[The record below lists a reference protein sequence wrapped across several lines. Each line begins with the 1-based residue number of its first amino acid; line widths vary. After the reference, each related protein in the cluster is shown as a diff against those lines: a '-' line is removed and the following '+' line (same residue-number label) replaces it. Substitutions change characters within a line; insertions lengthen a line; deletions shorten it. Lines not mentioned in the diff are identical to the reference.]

1 MTTTRSSSSFS
12 QNNKDKVQQEQE
24 IEEST
29 NTKEICLNQEE
40 NEASDFLITTL
51 ESHGVQMSDIK
62 RLQSEGFYTIDSV
75 AYTPR
80 KALIAIKGLS
90 EAKVDKIIKEVHSII
105 NIGFT
110 TALDIQARR
119 NELIFITTGSNDL
132 DKLLG
137 GGIETGSIT
146 ELFGEFRCG
155 KTQLCHTLAVTCQL
169 SAERGGAEGKCLY
182 IDTEGTFRPNRILS
196 IAARYDLDTE
206 TCLNNIAYA
215 RAYNTDHQTSLL
227 VQAAAMMSET
237 RFAIVIIDSA
247 ISLYRTDFIGRGE
260 LSARQM
266 HLARFLRN
274 LQRLADEFGVAVV
287 LTNQM
292 MATVDGAASM
302 FNADPKKPTG
312 GNIMAH
318 ACCTRLQLKKGRG
331 ENRIC
336 KIYDSPSLPESEVT
350 FLLEKKELKMQ
361 KIKAL
366 LFFF

>member
-1 MTTTRSSSSFS
+1 
-12 QNNKDKVQQEQE
+12 
-24 IEEST
+24 
-29 NTKEICLNQEE
+29 
-40 NEASDFLITTL
+40 
-51 ESHGVQMSDIK
+51 HGIHISDIK
-62 RLQSEGFYTIDSV
+62 KLQSAGFYTIDSV

-80 KALIAIKGLS
+80 KALVAIKGLS
-90 EAKVDKIIKEVHSII
+90 EAKIDKIINQVHTMI

-119 NELIFITTGSNDL
+119 NELIYITTGSTDL
-132 DKLLG
+132 DRLLR

-169 SAERGGAEGKCLY
+169 SSERGGAEGKCLY
-182 IDTEGTFRPNRILS
+182 IDSEGTFRPDRILS
-196 IAARYDLDTE
+196 IAARYGLDNE

-215 RAYNTDHQTSLL
+215 RAHNTDHQTALL
-227 VQAAAMMSET
+227 MQAAAMMSET
-237 RFAIVIIDSA
+237 RFAIMIVDSA

-287 LTNQM
+287 LTNQV
-292 MATVDGAASM
+292 MATVDGGASM

-312 GNIMAH
+312 GHIMAH
-318 ACCTRLQLKKGRG
+318 ACCTRLQLKKSRG

-336 KIYDSPSLPESEVT
+336 KIYDSPSLPESETT
-350 FLLEKKELKMQ
+350 FSIGEEG
-361 KIKAL
+361 IKDAED
-366 LFFF
+366 